1 MSPRHLVISSDGH
14 AGLPP
19 ERYRGYLDAK
29 YHAAFDAALPI
40 QIEMT
45 KAAEKRFLV
54 ADINAE
60 WRRGREEA
68 LAGAWDSD
76 ARLKVLDDD
85 GVAGEILF
93 PDGVTEMNAP
103 PFGGGFSMPAEGVV
117 PELQW
122 AGCRAHNRWMA
133 EFVSMAPER
142 RVGLACVPIF
152 WEVADAVA
160 EIRWAKQHGLGGL
173 IFPVRWGKQPPYHHP
188 RYDPIWAECEDL
200 GLPIH
205 FHSGPAP
212 VEDYFGPIPPVP
224 GQIDLP
230 GAMGIYVSEV
240 VMWNVRPLT
249 FLIWG
254 GVFERFPRLKVAI
267 TEGTTVWVPEYLA
280 LLDFRYAETHYAQ
293 KLGDYRQHL
302 SMKPSE
308 YFVRNVWLGA
318 SCMPR
323 REALLRHQIGLSQI
337 MWGTDF
343 PHPEGSWPLTREQM
357 LETFSGLPDDEI
369 AAMLGG
375 TAAALYGFDTEKLAP
390 IVARIG
396 PEKSAFHPEPVEGS
410 RGRRSATDP
419 EDRPTTVGP

>member
-1 MSPRHLVISSDGH
+1 VSDRYLVISSDGH

-19 ERYRGYLDAK
+19 ERYRDYLDAK
-29 YHAAFDAALPI
+29 FHAAFDAVLPI

-54 ADINAE
+54 AEINAE
-60 WRRGREEA
+60 WRRGRQAA

-76 ARLKVLDDD
+76 ARLRVLDDD

-93 PDGVTEMNAP
+93 PDGITEMNAP
-103 PFGGGFSMPAEGVV
+103 PFGGGFSMPADNVV

-133 EFVSMAPER
+133 EFVAMAPER

-160 EIRWAKQHGLGGL
+160 EIRWAREHGLGGL
-173 IFPVRWGKQPPYHHP
+173 IFPVQWGKRPPYHHP
-188 RYDPIWAECEDL
+188 RYDPIWAECEAL

-212 VEDYFGPIPPVP
+212 AEDYFGPIPPQP
-224 GQIDLP
+224 GQPELP

-267 TEGTTVWVPEYLA
+267 TEGTTVWVPEYLT
-280 LLDFRYAETHYAQ
+280 LLDFRFAESHYAQ
-293 KLGDYRQHL
+293 KLGDYRSHL
-302 SMKPSE
+302 SLKPSE
-308 YFVRNVWLGA
+308 YFARNVWLGA

-323 REALLRHQIGLSQI
+323 REALLRHEIGVSQI

-343 PHPEGSWPLTREQM
+343 PHPEGSWPVTREQM
-357 LETFSGLPDDEI
+357 LDTFTGLPDAEI

-375 TAAALYGFDTEKLAP
+375 NAAGFYGFDTEKLAP
-390 IVARIG
+390 LVARIG
-396 PEKSAFHPEPVEGS
+396 PEKRAFQPTD
-410 RGRRSATDP
+410 AT
-419 EDRPTTVGP
+419 